1 MNRYEQNILSF
12 PQQLSLESLAFADLS
27 KLKGAKPDA
36 IVICGMGGSGIPG
49 TLLQNIASYAIIDL
63 PIVVWKDFSLP
74 HLSFKNP
81 LFIFVSFSG
90 NTAETLSGLKLASR
104 AKLKAIVTAGGAM
117 LEQATKEKLPRAV
130 VPAIDMEPRQATGVL
145 LYGILGILKA
155 VFPRVNAPD
164 LRAAIDPQPLAAI
177 GTSLAAK
184 LKDKITIVCTPSNG
198 NHVAL
203 LFRAHLTETG
213 KTTTFCETYPEF
225 NHNGIVGFDRK
236 PKGLVAL
243 FPISQNETELVKK
256 LVLIESSALSSK
268 GVTPITV
275 SIPGTNPMETTI
287 NAALIAMWTSNALAK
302 IYKVDPEKT
311 EMITEIKKMLK
322 EHGLSGQ

>member
-1 MNRYEQNILSF
+1 MNHFEQNILAF
-12 PQQLSLESLAFADLS
+12 PDQLSLDSLAFFDLA
-27 KLKGAKPDA
+27 KLKGAKPDG

-49 TLLQNIASYAIIDL
+49 TLLQNIAGYVNISL

-117 LEQATKEKLPRAV
+117 LEQGIAGKLPRAI

-145 LYGILGILKA
+145 LYGILGVLQS
-155 VFPRVNAPD
+155 VFPRITVPD
-164 LRAAIDPQPLAAI
+164 LRNQIDPQPLAAI
-177 GTSLAAK
+177 GNSLAAK
-184 LKDKITIVCTPSNG
+184 LKNKTAIVCTPSNG
-198 NHVAL
+198 SHIAL
-203 LFRAHLTETG
+203 LFKAQLTETG

-243 FPISQNETELVKK
+243 FPITQYETDLTKQLVS
-256 LVLIESSALSSK
+256 IESEILSRK

-275 SIPGTNPMETTI
+275 SIPGTNPLETTF
-287 NAALIAMWTSNALAK
+287 NAALIAMWTGLGLSKLYK
-302 IYKVDPEKT
+302 IDPEKT
-311 EMITEIKKMLK
+311 ETITVIKKMLK
-322 EHGLSGQ
+322 DHGLSS

>member
-1 MNRYEQNILSF
+1 MTRYERNILAF
-12 PQQLSLESLAFADLS
+12 PEQLSLDSLAFLNLN
-27 KLKGAKPDA
+27 KLKGAKPDG

-49 TLLQNIASYAIIDL
+49 TLLQNISTYVNIDL

-117 LEQATKEKLPRAV
+117 LEQGIAEKLPLAH

-145 LYGILGILKA
+145 LYGILGVLKS
-155 VFPRVNAPD
+155 VFPRINVPD
-164 LRAAIDPQPLAAI
+164 FRNRIDPQPLAAI
-177 GTSLAAK
+177 GNSLAAK
-184 LKDKITIVCTPSNG
+184 LKNKTAIVCTPSNG
-198 NHVAL
+198 SHIAL
-203 LFRAHLTETG
+203 LFKAHLTETG

-243 FPISQNETELVKK
+243 FPITQYETDLTKQLVS
-256 LVLIESSALSSK
+256 IESEILISK
-268 GVTPITV
+268 GVSPITI
-275 SIPGTNPMETTI
+275 SIPGADPLEAAC
-287 NAALIAMWTSNALAK
+287 NAAVIAMWTALALSRLH
-302 IYKVDPEKT
+302 KVDPEKT
-311 EMITEIKKMLK
+311 ETITVIKKMLK
-322 EHGLSGQ
+322 DHGLSNQ